1 MTPSTRT
8 LPRPPGRSLAGP
20 LARPFAAGWPRGWRA
35 AAGLTAVAA
44 GAALLAGAFLPWVEA
59 FAGLIQV
66 PGVQGLNGRI
76 LAAAGVV
83 IIAAGLYH
91 LVRGGQAAR
100 WVAGLAGFA
109 AAAFSGYLLIQLS
122 GTMRALGGDSMVIAR
137 GGPGLWVAAAGS
149 TAAFATLFFPPAS
162 QATLRR
168 ERRSVLAWAAD
179 RESAGPRRAL
189 QLALGVVW
197 LLDAA
202 LQYQPYMFSK
212 MFPAM
217 MLTPSGTG
225 GEPAFISGPVLGLT
239 RLVATDPAA
248 WNALFATIQLALA
261 VGLLWRATA
270 RAALAG
276 TVAWALSVWWLGEG
290 LGGLFIPGADP
301 LTGAPGAALLYV
313 LVAVLAWPARTSSTC
328 MSSARADSAHE
339 TEASLAVALMAGDS
353 VAGGSPLGRYAR
365 LAWVV
370 FWGLMAFL
378 MLRAPASASPLT
390 AGGGPGAAL
399 IAIGLAA
406 AFVLAAAGILRPVTV
421 RPAVLLA
428 AAAAAFLWV
437 AGEHFGSLFTGSATD
452 PSSGPLLL
460 LIAAAFWPAWG
471 RLRPQ
476 R

>member
-1 MTPSTRT
+1 MTVTAKQHRVALSPVW
-8 LPRPPGRSLAGP
+8 
-20 LARPFAAGWPRGWRA
+20 WPRGWR
-35 AAGLTAVAA
+35 LMTALITLAA
-44 GAALLAGAFLPWVEA
+44 GAAVITGAFLPWVEA

-66 PGVQGLNGRI
+66 PGVRGLNGRI

-109 AAAFSGYLLIQLS
+109 AAAFSGYLLIELS

-137 GGPGLWVAAAGS
+137 AGPGLWVAAAGS
-149 TAAFATLFFPPAS
+149 TAAFATLFFPPSS

-168 ERRSVLAWAAD
+168 GERRSVLARAAD

-301 LTGAPGAALLYV
+301 LTGAPGAALLYA
-313 LVAVLAWPARTSSTC
+313 LVAVLAWPAHT
-328 MSSARADSAHE
+328 SSARAASAHE
-339 TEASLAVALMAGDS
+339 AGASLAEARVADDS
-353 VAGGSPLGRYAR
+353 VAEGSPLGRYAR
-365 LAWVV
+365 LAWIV

-390 AGGGPGAAL
+390 AGGGTGAAL
-399 IAIGLAA
+399 VTIGLAA
-406 AFVLAAAGILRPVTV
+406 AFGLAAAGILRPATV

>member
-1 MTPSTRT
+1 
-8 LPRPPGRSLAGP
+8 
-20 LARPFAAGWPRGWRA
+20 
-35 AAGLTAVAA
+35 
-44 GAALLAGAFLPWVEA
+44 
-59 FAGLIQV
+59 
-66 PGVQGLNGRI
+66 
-76 LAAAGVV
+76 
-83 IIAAGLYH
+83 
-91 LVRGGQAAR
+91 
-100 WVAGLAGFA
+100 
-109 AAAFSGYLLIQLS
+109 
-122 GTMRALGGDSMVIAR
+122 
-137 GGPGLWVAAAGS
+137 
-149 TAAFATLFFPPAS
+149 
-162 QATLRR
+162 
-168 ERRSVLAWAAD
+168 
-179 RESAGPRRAL
+179 
-189 QLALGVVW
+189 
-197 LLDAA
+197 
-202 LQYQPYMFSK
+202 MFSK

-301 LTGAPGAALLYV
+301 LTGAPGAALLYA
-313 LVAVLAWPARTSSTC
+313 LVAVLAWPAHT
-328 MSSARADSAHE
+328 SSARAASAHE
-339 TEASLAVALMAGDS
+339 AGASLAEARVADDS
-353 VAGGSPLGRYAR
+353 VAEGSPLGRYAR

-370 FWGLMAFL
+370 FWSLMAFL

-390 AGGGPGAAL
+390 AGGGTGAAL
-399 IAIGLAA
+399 VTIGLAA
-406 AFVLAAAGILRPVTV
+406 AFGLAAAGILRPATV